1 MALLGGAT
9 LIDTTVLGI
18 GERNGITPLGG
29 FLARMY
35 TLDPQAVTERFNLPL
50 LRPLEK
56 FVASVV
62 GQSVPFNNYITGSAA
77 FTHKAGVHSKAV
89 IYFLLIVDVYLFL
102 KNNLTSNLLD
112 FLFCFFVLFLFNV
125 FLKSFQKKNDDNFR
139 S

>member
-29 FLARMY
+29 LLARLY
-35 TLDPQAVTERFNLPL
+35 TLDPEAIKSRYNLPL

-89 IYFLLIVDVYLFL
+89 IH
-102 KNNLTSNLLD
+102 
-112 FLFCFFVLFLFNV
+112 FCFLMFF
-125 FLKSFQKKNDDNFR
+125 
-139 S
+139 